1 MELITPAYWQDGLA
15 HLSNDPMM
23 AALIQKYPDSVL
35 TSRGDVFHTLARCIV
50 GQQVSVASADAV
62 WSKLEQLLAEKSLAM
77 IPEHI
82 LHLSEDEFRSCGFS
96 RQKIAYMRNIAEF
109 YLKEALHEVAWNTM
123 SDDEV
128 MRYITQIKGIG
139 RWSAEMLLIFSLLRS
154 DVFPLLD
161 IGLQRAMGLH
171 YNVVTKPFDADHAL
185 KVAQQWQ
192 PYRSVALWFLW
203 RSIDPSE
210 VYY

>member
-1 MELITPAYWQDGLA
+1 MQQKIPDYWNAGLA
-15 HLSNDPMM
+15 HLSRDPVMHQ
-23 AALIQKYPDSVL
+23 LITRYPDSVL

-62 WSKLEQLLAEKSLAM
+62 WGRLEQLLHDKHAAM
-77 IPEHI
+77 TPQHI
-82 LHLSEDEFRSCGFS
+82 LSFSDEDFRSCGFS

-109 YLKEALHEVAWNTM
+109 YVAEKLDDMEWHKM
-123 SDDEV
+123 SDEEV

-139 RWSAEMLLIFSLLRS
+139 RWSAEMLLIFCLLRS

-161 IGLQRAMGLH
+161 IGLQRAMGIH
-171 YNVVTKPFDADHAL
+171 YGVTAKPFDADHAL
-185 KVAQQWQ
+185 EVAKQWQ